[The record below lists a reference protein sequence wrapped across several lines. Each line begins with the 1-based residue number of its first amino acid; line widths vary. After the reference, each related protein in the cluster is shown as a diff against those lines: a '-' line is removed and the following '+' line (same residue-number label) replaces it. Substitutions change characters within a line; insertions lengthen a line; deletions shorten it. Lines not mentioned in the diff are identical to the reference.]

1 MLQAARFSLFSASAP
16 RISPSRSRPADLPF
30 ELTCENAWKVH
41 GSPGVY
47 CGLAFERLSQQ
58 AIGSDGLGA
67 ATEKG
72 CEVGIESDS
81 ARESPCSPPPHTIC
95 TPEPHFPS
103 FHSPNRSMA
112 RHRSTVLNGR
122 ASYRRQI
129 SGESVEHRKV
139 KAISESFA
147 VALPRCATLLDS
159 PHHAPS
165 LQEHSGWKRTTQGM
179 EILSHTHQR
188 GQTLRSLTES

>member
-1 MLQAARFSLFSASAP
+1 MKTLGKFTVHPGCTAVLPSNDCRNRQSVRMGSAP
-16 RISPSRSRPADLPF
+16 PPKRGAKSVSNPTPLARVLARLP
-30 ELTCENAWKVH
+30 
-41 GSPGVY
+41 P
-47 CGLAFERLSQQ
+47 
-58 AIGSDGLGA
+58 
-67 ATEKG
+67 
-72 CEVGIESDS
+72 
-81 ARESPCSPPPHTIC
+81 TIC

-112 RHRSTVLNGR
+112 RHGSTVLNGR

>member
-67 ATEKG
+67 ATERGAKSVSNPTPLARVLARLPPTLFVPQSLTFLRSTLLTDPWRDT
-72 CEVGIESDS
+72 EAQSLTDELPIADRS
-81 ARESPCSPPPHTIC
+81 RES
-95 TPEPHFPS
+95 
-103 FHSPNRSMA
+103 R
-112 RHRSTVLNGR
+112 
-122 ASYRRQI
+122 
-129 SGESVEHRKV
+129 
-139 KAISESFA
+139 
-147 VALPRCATLLDS
+147 
-159 PHHAPS
+159 
-165 LQEHSGWKRTTQGM
+165 
-179 EILSHTHQR
+179 
-188 GQTLRSLTES
+188 

>member
-81 ARESPCSPPPHTIC
+81 ARESPCSPPPPLFVPQSLT
-95 TPEPHFPS
+95 FL
-103 FHSPNRSMA
+103 
-112 RHRSTVLNGR
+112 RST
-122 ASYRRQI
+122 
-129 SGESVEHRKV
+129 
-139 KAISESFA
+139 
-147 VALPRCATLLDS
+147 LLID
-159 PHHAPS
+159 PWRDTEA
-165 LQEHSGWKRTTQGM
+165 Q
-179 EILSHTHQR
+179 
-188 GQTLRSLTES
+188 SLTDGLPIADRSRESR